1 MTATKEICFLAKIYS
16 LTEIKPGSRSRTN
29 LTDVTELLNIPETG
43 GVSPPNPPISANLD
57 CYKYIH
63 AIIGISLPIPQVKG
77 CQILKKILS

>member
-1 MTATKEICFLAKIYS
+1 MTLMKEICFLAKIRF
-16 LTEIKPGSRSRTN
+16 LIEIKPGSRSRTN
-29 LTDVTELLNIPETG
+29 LTDVNNLLNIPETG
-43 GVSPPNPPISANLD
+43 GVSPPNPPVSANLD

>member
-1 MTATKEICFLAKIYS
+1 MTATKEIDSFIEIYS
-16 LTEIKPGSRSRTN
+16 LIEIKPGSRSRTN

-43 GVSPPNPPISANLD
+43 GVSPPNPPVSANLD

>member
-1 MTATKEICFLAKIYS
+1 MTATIEICFLAEIYF
-16 LTEIKPGSRSRTN
+16 LIEIKPGSRSRTN

-43 GVSPPNPPISANLD
+43 GVSPPNPPFSASLD